1 MAPRRKK
8 NVPSVEQLHHRTA
21 FSIAIIVAN
30 MVISEHR
37 QYCME
42 ILGIHNP
49 TQIYVKILIKIKN
62 NLSKGT
68 LRGFTRTLAKGG
80 VALA

>member
-1 MAPRRKK
+1 MAPRRKR

-37 QYCME
+37 QYSME

-49 TQIYVKILIKIKN
+49 TQIYVKILE
-62 NLSKGT
+62 L
-68 LRGFTRTLAKGG
+68 LAFAEYNHRRKSN
-80 VALA
+80 

>member
-1 MAPRRKK
+1 MAPRRKR

-49 TQIYVKILIKIKN
+49 TQIYVKILE
-62 NLSKGT
+62 L
-68 LRGFTRTLAKGG
+68 LAFAEYNHRRKSN
-80 VALA
+80 